1 MKLGNT
7 VRVRILDLNFGI
19 KDGLKLNQGLKQK
32 VLVYDRSGITLYKGC
47 TVILESI
54 KTVYKGTTEFYS

>member
-7 VRVRILDLNFGI
+7 MRVRILDLNFGI

-54 KTVYKGTTEFYS
+54 KTAYKGTTEFYS

>member
-7 VRVRILDLNFGI
+7 MRVRILDLNFGI

-32 VLVYDRSGITLYKGC
+32 VLVYDRSGITLHKGC

>member
-7 VRVRILDLNFGI
+7 MRVRILDLNFGI

>member
-7 VRVRILDLNFGI
+7 MRVRILDLNFGI

-47 TVILESI
+47 TIILESI

>member
-1 MKLGNT
+1 M
-7 VRVRILDLNFGI
+7 RVRILDLNFGI